1 MNNNRVGY
9 NQSVSFSQVIPRSEG
24 LFTVTVYDLCLD
36 STIPATLHVQV
47 SDLYGV
53 DVNVVNK
60 VEQAC

>member
-24 LFTVTVYDLCLD
+24 LFTVTVHDLCLD
-36 STIPATLHVQV
+36 STVPATLHVQV